1 MSRVLYP
8 GSFDP
13 IHNGHAEIVELAAE
27 LFGSVVVAAMVNP
40 QKVDGTFS
48 LAERMAMITESLQ
61 HLPTVEVVQRSGLVV
76 HVAAE
81 VRADFIVKGL
91 RTASDFEV
99 EMQMAQTNHA
109 VTGMHTVFLPTASNL
124 GYLSSRFIREIAR
137 EGGDVTHL
145 VPEPVARRLK
155 DAHQR

>member
-13 IHNGHAEIVELAAE
+13 IHNGHVQVVEQAAE

-40 QKVDGTFS
+40 AKLDGVFS
-48 LAERMAMITESLQ
+48 LDDRMAMIRESLA
-61 HLPTVEVVQRSGLVV
+61 HVPDVEVVQRSGLVV
-76 HVAAE
+76 NVATE
-81 VRADFIVKGL
+81 LGVDFIVKGL
-91 RTASDFEV
+91 RTAGDFEF
-99 EMQMAQTNHA
+99 EMQMAQTNEA
-109 VTGMHTVFLPTASNL
+109 VTGVRTVFVPTAPSL
-124 GYLSSRFIREIAR
+124 GFLSSRFIREIAR

-155 DAHQR
+155 DAYQ

>member
-13 IHNGHAEIVELAAE
+13 IHHGHVQIVELAAA
-27 LFGSVVVAAMVNP
+27 LFGTVVVAAMVNP
-40 QKVDGTFS
+40 QKVDGVFT
-48 LAERMAMITESLQ
+48 LDERMAMVSESLA
-61 HLPTVEVVQRSGLVV
+61 HVSPVEVVHRTGLVV

-81 VRADFIVKGL
+81 LGVDFIVKGL
-91 RTASDFEV
+91 RTAGDFEV

-109 VTGMHTVFLPTASNL
+109 VTGVQTVFLPTAPEL
-124 GYLSSRFIREIAR
+124 GFLSSRFIREIAR

-155 DAHQR
+155 DAYRR

>member
-13 IHNGHAEIVELAAE
+13 IHNGHVEIVELAAE
-27 LFGSVVVAAMVNP
+27 LFGSVVVAAMINP
-40 QKVDGTFS
+40 QKVDGVFS
-48 LAERMAMITESLQ
+48 LDERMAMTTESLA
-61 HLPTVEVVQRSGLVV
+61 HLANVEVVHRTGLVV

-81 VRADFIVKGL
+81 LGVDFIVKGL

-109 VTGMHTVFLPTASNL
+109 VTGVHTVFLPTASHL

-145 VPEPVARRLK
+145 VPAPVARRLK
-155 DAHQR
+155 DAYQR

>member
-13 IHNGHAEIVELAAE
+13 IHNGHVEIVELAAE
-27 LFGSVVVAAMVNP
+27 LFGSVVVAAMINP
-40 QKVDGTFS
+40 QKLDGTFS
-48 LAERMAMITESLQ
+48 LEERMAMIEESLA
-61 HLPTVEVVQRSGLVV
+61 HLPTVGVVHRTGLVV
-76 HVAAE
+76 HAAAE
-81 VRADFIVKGL
+81 LGVDFIVKGL
-91 RTASDFEV
+91 RTAGDFEV

-109 VTGMHTVFLPTASNL
+109 VTGVHTVFLPTASNL

-137 EGGDVTHL
+137 EGGDVSHL

-155 DAHQR
+155 DANKR